1 MTDKSERHPFT
12 GQPIGPPVDAT
23 PARRPEPIVLEGRYG
38 RVERLRPD
46 HARCAV
52 ERRERPRSDL
62 DLSVHLRAVRELAEF
77 SEWLA
82 GRVALDDPYSYA
94 IIDSSGHAVGI
105 STLMEIRPAMR
116 VIEVGHIVYSPA
128 LQRTPLGTEAQY
140 LLARYAFETLGY
152 RRYEWKCN
160 ALNAPSRRAAL
171 RYGFVY
177 EGTLRQ
183 RMIAKG
189 HNRDDAYFSMLDG
202 EWPARK
208 AAFERWLAPE
218 NFDGTGKQKTSLSE
232 LNAAAAV
239 SDLTNARST
248 LAEWI

>member
-12 GQPIGPPVDAT
+12 GQPIGAPVDAT
-23 PARRPEPIVLEGRYG
+23 PARRPEPVVLEGRYG

-46 HARCAV
+46 HDA
-52 ERRERPRSDL
+52 DL
-62 DLSVHLRAVRELAEF
+62 WSVVKGHDPIWTYLSTYGPFANLAEF
-77 SEWLA
+77 SKWLA

-94 IIDSSGHAVGI
+94 IIDSAGRAVGI
-105 STLMEIRPAMR
+105 STLMEIRTAMR

-128 LQRTPLGTEAQY
+128 LQHTPLGTEAQY

-218 NFDGTGKQKTSLSE
+218 NFDAAGKQKTSLSE
-232 LNAAAAV
+232 LNAAAV
-239 SDLTNARST
+239 S
-248 LAEWI
+248 I